1 MTKRLWK
8 TNSVSNYIAS
18 EQMAE
23 VEYKGIMIG
32 GGKLLLIL
40 PLLGTI
46 SGGVW
51 GGFELYNRLLSA
63 EAKLSSL
70 QPAAITA
77 EINRLETVYNII
89 REELVA
95 DIAGVASDI
104 DSVSRDIDESNRLS
118 RSIES
123 STAETQREVRNDIY
137 SIERSMQT
145 QFQDMNEELRGMRS
159 DLDDEIR
166 TIDERL
172 REMRSDLEERIEQIL
187 ENPLNDVE

>member
-8 TNSVSNYIAS
+8 TNSVSNY
-18 EQMAE
+18 MAKEEMTE
-23 VEYKGIMIG
+23 VEYKGIKVG

-40 PLLGTI
+40 PLLGTL
-46 SGGVW
+46 SGGLW
-51 GGFELYNRLLSA
+51 GGFELYNRLLDA

-104 DSVSRDIDESNRLS
+104 DTVSRDIDESNRLS

>member
-1 MTKRLWK
+1 MAKDDMTA
-8 TNSVSNYIAS
+8 I
-18 EQMAE
+18 
-23 VEYKGIMIG
+23 EYKGIKVG

-40 PLLGTI
+40 PLLGTL
-46 SGGVW
+46 SGGLW
-51 GGFELYNRLLSA
+51 GGFELYTRLLDA
-63 EAKLSSL
+63 EDKLSSL
-70 QPAAITA
+70 QPATITA

-89 REELVA
+89 REELVS

-104 DSVSRDIDESNRLS
+104 DAVSRDIDESNRLS

-145 QFQDMNEELRGMRS
+145 QFQDMNEELRDMRS
-159 DLDDEIR
+159 DLDDELR

>member
-8 TNSVSNYIAS
+8 KNSASNY
-18 EQMAE
+18 MAKDDMTAI
-23 VEYKGIMIG
+23 EYKGIKVG

-40 PLLGTI
+40 PLLGTL
-46 SGGVW
+46 SGGLW
-51 GGFELYNRLLSA
+51 GGFELYTRLLDA
-63 EAKLSSL
+63 EDKLSSL
-70 QPAAITA
+70 QPATITA

-89 REELVA
+89 REELVS

-104 DSVSRDIDESNRLS
+104 DAVSRDIDESNRLS

-145 QFQDMNEELRGMRS
+145 QFQDMNEELRAMRS
-159 DLDDEIR
+159 DLDDELR

>member
-23 VEYKGIMIG
+23 VEYKGIKIG

-46 SGGVW
+46 SGGLW

-104 DSVSRDIDESNRLS
+104 DAVSRDIDESNRLS

-159 DLDDEIR
+159 ALDDEIR
-166 TIDERL
+166 TIDEGL

>member
-23 VEYKGIMIG
+23 VEYKGIKIG

-46 SGGVW
+46 SGGLW

-166 TIDERL
+166 TIDEGL